1 MTKLKLLGVSTLMV
15 ISLALSTTAGE
26 IQLGRGT
33 PPPDNPPLTST
44 TTTDHAPSNAQEA
57 ALPLTDVALNVLQD
71 LLILF

>member
-1 MTKLKLLGVSTLMV
+1 MKAFGRLCAAFV
-15 ISLALSTTAGE
+15 LALALAGSMLAGD
-26 IQLGRGT
+26 IHIGGN
-33 PPPDNPPLTST
+33 PPADDPPLTST